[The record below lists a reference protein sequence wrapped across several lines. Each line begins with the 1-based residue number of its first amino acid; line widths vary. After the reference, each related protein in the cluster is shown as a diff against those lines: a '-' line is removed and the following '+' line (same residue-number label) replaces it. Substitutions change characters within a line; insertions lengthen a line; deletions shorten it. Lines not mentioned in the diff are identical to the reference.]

1 MSPKMIIKKKI
12 GGVIGFFVSEK
23 ILHHRGPVVLDW
35 KKIFLDNNQVK
46 IKQMTLSRVQA
57 LQRENTD

>member
-1 MSPKMIIKKKI
+1 MGVSWDFWCRGAFCTTGARWSWI
-12 GGVIGFFVSEK
+12 G
-23 ILHHRGPVVLDW
+23 